1 MKSSIFPLINLAS
14 SKLGS
19 YGYKANDDFFAP
31 LSRML
36 LDSEPIFVPD
46 KYDNHGKWMDGWET
60 RRRRTPGFDWCLIK
74 LGCTCVIKKIDVNTQ
89 YFTGNY
95 PPYVSLEGINTNTIP
110 NENDK
115 EWTSILKKTKVSGD
129 SSNLFLSKNKN
140 IYNWVMLKIY
150 PDGGI
155 ARLRLWGDVFKDWK
169 KVSKNKIL
177 ELSALNNCGKI
188 ISYNNAHYGDVTAIL
203 SNGRGKNMGD
213 GWETRRRR
221 NLGNDWLIIELGNKG
236 YLKEVEVDTAFF
248 KGNYPESCSID
259 AALISSKFKTLNQIK
274 WENIIPKTTLEADKI
289 HKIKIREALS
299 LKRFSHVRL
308 NIYPDGGV
316 SRFRVFGHI

>member
-1 MKSSIFPLINLAS
+1 MKSSISPLINLAS

-19 YGYKANDDFFAP
+19 YGYKANDEFFAP

-74 LGCTCVIKKIDVNTQ
+74 LGCTGVIKKIDVNTQ

-221 NLGNDWLIIELGNKG
+221 NPGNDWLIIELGNKG

-259 AALISSKFKTLNQIK
+259 AALISSNFKTLNQIQ

-289 HKIKIREALS
+289 HKIKVREALS
-299 LKRFSHVRL
+299 HKRFSHVRL

>member
-1 MKSSIFPLINLAS
+1 MKSSISPLINLAS

-19 YGYKANDDFFAP
+19 YGYKANDEFFAP

-74 LGCTCVIKKIDVNTQ
+74 LGCTGVIKKIDVNTQ

-129 SSNLFLSKNKN
+129 SSNIFLSKNKN

-169 KVSKNKIL
+169 KVSKNKTL
-177 ELSALNNCGKI
+177 ELSALYNCGKI

-259 AALISSKFKTLNQIK
+259 AALINSKFKTLNQIK